1 MKAFSPDIFTE
12 YTQASLKEEAY
23 KVINQNPETI
33 RSLLEAEDDSIL
45 MEMDARREMY
55 LSLLESQQQDL
66 GIIDEAGL
74 GGKVIALII
83 AGIVAVITAVIAL
96 ISGKG
101 GGGGGGG
108 GSIPSPAEVAKKS
121 QDLVKGL
128 AKAEKNTN
136 DAIKS
141 SDTYKNLDSILNG
154 KDADKI
160 LSDVDKIGH
169 RGKKDHDNLG
179 SDYHRYDDIDRVSI
193 DQRVYRK
200 VHSIG
205 NYNPYWGRDDS
216 MLNNVTNATLKKI
229 AENTNVEVVKY
240 TLPNKNVA
248 TGELDTI
255 DDLITLCKD
264 LKAAYH
270 DLFEFNPDTD
280 TESVNEAISN
290 FKRNME
296 NVSGNIAAINFT
308 GSEETVTMNA
318 AKYLQEEREWLN
330 VVGQQKIEV
339 NNLTASK
346 KLYDLRSEMMSVRSE
361 ANDIN
366 PEKTNKEMFA
376 EAQSMAAKL
385 KGLVVD
391 LMKKISSAYNT
402 YWTMALEDLDQMYNV
417 SINLGK
423 IGNKS
428 ESAIFESEYYQ
439 NSPELQEFMFGR
451 DTTIDESVVFA
462 EFYQAI
468 DDTNTRM
475 SIYRHRTEMKAMNE
489 EALIFAETGI
499 SDYEKFQRLQ
509 AVNEALG
516 NKIKK
521 AYYNTVAALKEIFR
535 KFMEKLTANF
545 TPTKTYLDRYKKI
558 ILGTPFNN
566 YELKIQDMPTAIERI
581 ERATVPQLNYN
592 ALAQQAPDFGT
603 FFGEVKKD
611 LPENGD
617 PKIKQSDVQTVGDA
631 NEWFKSYFCM
641 QDHEL
646 NTNGKWFQQNVKNF
660 YDFLY
665 DINKINKSIRDSL
678 KSIDD
683 TVTSITK
690 TAGSTQQ
697 EAVYSILYQKWFTL
711 NENGVLV
718 EVEVKA
724 PENPAAPQGG
734 QQQQTGEQ
742 TPANKVQNIK
752 QNDDAD
758 NSNAKNDARG
768 DVEARLKIYTD
779 VCSSLLKAKMSA
791 VEFVRNELM
800 TVIRKHVQDHINAN
814 PQQQQDQQQNQ
825 DDQQQQSQQTQQ
837 QPAKRPNVIQRAGN
851 AVRAGANAFRGR

>member
-12 YTQASLKEEAY
+12 SAQASLKEEAY
-23 KVINQNPETI
+23 KVINQNPEII
-33 RSLLEAEDDSIL
+33 RSLLEAEDDSLL
-45 MEMDARREMY
+45 MEMNARREMY
-55 LSLLESQQQDL
+55 ISLLESQQQDL

-101 GGGGGGG
+101 GSGGGGGG
-108 GSIPSPAEVAKKS
+108 GSIPSPAEVAKKYF
-121 QDLVKGL
+121 KGL

-136 DAIKS
+136 DAIKT

-248 TGELDTI
+248 TGELDSI
-255 DDLITLCKD
+255 NDLITLCKD

-270 DLFEFNPDTD
+270 DLFEFNPNTD
-280 TESVNEAISN
+280 AESVDEAISN

-318 AKYLQEEREWLN
+318 AKYLQEDREWLN
-330 VVGQQKIEV
+330 VIGQQKIEV
-339 NNLTASK
+339 NDLTPSK
-346 KLYDLRSEMMSVRSE
+346 KLYDLRTNMMLVRSE

-376 EAQSMAAKL
+376 EAQSMAVKL
-385 KGLVVD
+385 RGTVID
-391 LMKKISSAYNT
+391 LMKKISNAYNT
-402 YWTMALEDLDQMYNV
+402 YWSMALKDLDQIHNV
-417 SINLGK
+417 SINLSKLGS
-423 IGNKS
+423 KS
-428 ESAIFESEYYQ
+428 ENAIFESEYYQ

-451 DTTIDESVVFA
+451 DTTIDESVAFA

-545 TPTKTYLDRYKKI
+545 APTKSYLDRYKKI

-724 PENPAAPQGG
+724 PENPAAPQGD

-752 QNDDAD
+752 QNDNAD

-825 DDQQQQSQQTQQ
+825 DDQ
-837 QPAKRPNVIQRAGN
+837 
-851 AVRAGANAFRGR
+851 

>member
-12 YTQASLKEEAY
+12 QTQASLKEEAY
-23 KVINQNPETI
+23 KVISQDKEAI
-33 RSLLEAEDDSIL
+33 SSILEAEDIAL
-45 MEMDARREMY
+45 VGEMEATRKY
-55 LSLLESQQQDL
+55 YISLIESQKQDL
-66 GIIDEAGL
+66 GLIDEIVGIAAIGAIIAG
-74 GGKVIALII
+74 VIALLKKAISSFTSGDVATKIKTKVKEVGDKVKQMAGIDDDDDVYCSNPYVNQDAKKGKI
-83 AGIVAVITAVIAL
+83 AGVKMDFNTFDKLASTTSVDVKIFSTPDIKLVSGEIPECDELVEAL
-96 ISGKG
+96 QLLNRATISGASKDME
-101 GGGGGGG
+101 
-108 GSIPSPAEVAKKS
+108 SANEAMN
-121 QDLVKGL
+121 
-128 AKAEKNTN
+128 KAEELCNKV
-136 DAIKS
+136 IEGMKS
-141 SDTYKNLDSILNG
+141 YDEKYSVETKSMTAKDYLTMVRPWLYEVSDKEGCTFEIHTAQGPLTKLVNENSKLLDSI
-154 KDADKI
+154 
-160 LSDVDKIGH
+160 
-169 RGKKDHDNLG
+169 
-179 SDYHRYDDIDRVSI
+179 
-193 DQRVYRK
+193 
-200 VHSIG
+200 
-205 NYNPYWGRDDS
+205 
-216 MLNNVTNATLKKI
+216 
-229 AENTNVEVVKY
+229 
-240 TLPNKNVA
+240 NKNRV
-248 TGELDTI
+248 EDENF
-255 DDLITLCKD
+255 LIRMQKLNILHRTANTAITSKIM
-264 LKAAYH
+264 AAYDNYWKANLADVH
-270 DLFEFNPDTD
+270 QMDAVT
-280 TESVNEAISN
+280 
-290 FKRNME
+290 KRI
-296 NVSGNIAAINFT
+296 VKTGNI
-308 GSEETVTMNA
+308 
-318 AKYLQEEREWLN
+318 
-330 VVGQQKIEV
+330 
-339 NNLTASK
+339 
-346 KLYDLRSEMMSVRSE
+346 
-361 ANDIN
+361 
-366 PEKTNKEMFA
+366 
-376 EAQSMAAKL
+376 
-385 KGLVVD
+385 
-391 LMKKISSAYNT
+391 
-402 YWTMALEDLDQMYNV
+402 
-417 SINLGK
+417 
-423 IGNKS
+423 S
-428 ESAIFESEYYQ
+428 ESAIFENEYYQ
-439 NSPELQEFMFGR
+439 NSPELQEYMFGE
-451 DTTIDESVVFA
+451 DTVLEDCSEIYT
-462 EFYQAI
+462 EFCQMI
-468 DDTNTRM
+468 DDTNSRM
-475 SIYRHRTEMKAMNE
+475 NIYRHQTEMKAMNE
-489 EALIFAETGI
+489 EALIFSETGI

-617 PKIKQSDVQTVGDA
+617 TKIKQSDVQTVGDA

-800 TVIRKHVQDHINAN
+800 TVIRKHVQDHINAK
-814 PQQQQDQQQNQ
+814 PQQQQNQNNQQQ
-825 DDQQQQSQQTQQ
+825 
-837 QPAKRPNVIQRAGN
+837 K
-851 AVRAGANAFRGR
+851 

>member
-12 YTQASLKEEAY
+12 QTQASLKEEAY
-23 KVINQNPETI
+23 KVISQDKEAI
-33 RSLLEAEDDSIL
+33 SSILEAEDIAL
-45 MEMDARREMY
+45 VGGMEATRKY
-55 LSLLESQQQDL
+55 YISLIESQKQDL
-66 GIIDEAGL
+66 GLIDEIVGIAAIGAIIAG
-74 GGKVIALII
+74 VIALLKKAISSITSGDIAAKIKTKAKEVGDKVKQMVGADDDDNIYCSNPYVNQDAKKGKI
-83 AGIVAVITAVIAL
+83 AGVKMDFNTFDKLASTTSVDVKIFSTPDIKLVIGRIPECDELAEAL
-96 ISGKG
+96 QLLNQATISGASKDME
-101 GGGGGGG
+101 
-108 GSIPSPAEVAKKS
+108 SANEAMN
-121 QDLVKGL
+121 
-128 AKAEKNTN
+128 KAEELCNKV
-136 DAIKS
+136 IEGMKS
-141 SDTYKNLDSILNG
+141 YDEKYSVETKSMTAKDYLTMVRPWLHEVSDKEGCIFEIHTAQGPLTKLVNENSKLLDSI
-154 KDADKI
+154 
-160 LSDVDKIGH
+160 
-169 RGKKDHDNLG
+169 
-179 SDYHRYDDIDRVSI
+179 
-193 DQRVYRK
+193 
-200 VHSIG
+200 
-205 NYNPYWGRDDS
+205 
-216 MLNNVTNATLKKI
+216 
-229 AENTNVEVVKY
+229 
-240 TLPNKNVA
+240 NKNRVEDENFLTRMQKLNTLHRTA
-248 TGELDTI
+248 NTA
-255 DDLITLCKD
+255 ITSKIM
-264 LKAAYH
+264 AAY
-270 DLFEFNPDTD
+270 DNYWKANLADVRQMDAVT
-280 TESVNEAISN
+280 
-290 FKRNME
+290 KRI
-296 NVSGNIAAINFT
+296 VRTGNI
-308 GSEETVTMNA
+308 
-318 AKYLQEEREWLN
+318 
-330 VVGQQKIEV
+330 
-339 NNLTASK
+339 
-346 KLYDLRSEMMSVRSE
+346 
-361 ANDIN
+361 
-366 PEKTNKEMFA
+366 
-376 EAQSMAAKL
+376 
-385 KGLVVD
+385 
-391 LMKKISSAYNT
+391 
-402 YWTMALEDLDQMYNV
+402 
-417 SINLGK
+417 
-423 IGNKS
+423 S
-428 ESAIFESEYYQ
+428 ESAIFENEYYQ
-439 NSPELQEFMFGR
+439 NSPELQEYMFGE
-451 DTTIDESVVFA
+451 DTVLEDCSEIYT
-462 EFYQAI
+462 EFCQMI
-468 DDTNTRM
+468 DDTNSRM
-475 SIYRHRTEMKAMNE
+475 NIYRHQTEMKTINE

-545 TPTKTYLDRYKKI
+545 TSTKTYLDRYKKI

-617 PKIKQSDVQTVGDA
+617 TKIKQSDVQTVGDA

-734 QQQQTGEQ
+734 QQQQTAQQ
-742 TPANKVQNIK
+742 TPANKIQNIK

-800 TVIRKHVQDHINAN
+800 TVIRKHVQDHINTK
-814 PQQQQDQQQNQ
+814 PQQQQQQAQA
-825 DDQQQQSQQTQQ
+825 
-837 QPAKRPNVIQRAGN
+837 PAKQQ
-851 AVRAGANAFRGR
+851 

>member
-12 YTQASLKEEAY
+12 QTQTSLKEEAY
-23 KVINQNPETI
+23 KVINQDKEAI
-33 RSLLEAEDDSIL
+33 SSILEAEDIAL
-45 MEMDARREMY
+45 MGEMEATRKY
-55 LSLLESQQQDL
+55 YISLIESQRQDL
-66 GIIDEAGL
+66 GLIDEIVG
-74 GGKVIALII
+74 IAAIGAII
-83 AGIVAVITAVIAL
+83 AGVITLLKKAISSFTSGDVATKIKTKAKEVGDKVKQMAGIDDDDDIYCSNPYVNQDAKKGKIVGVKMDFNTFDKLASTTSVDVKIFSTPDIKLVSGEIPECDELVEAL
-96 ISGKG
+96 QLLNRATISGASKDME
-101 GGGGGGG
+101 
-108 GSIPSPAEVAKKS
+108 SANEAMN
-121 QDLVKGL
+121 
-128 AKAEKNTN
+128 KAEELCNKV
-136 DAIKS
+136 IEGMKS
-141 SDTYKNLDSILNG
+141 YNEKYSTETKSMTAKDYLTMDRPWLYEVSDKEGCTFEIHTAQGPLTKLVNENSKLLDSI
-154 KDADKI
+154 
-160 LSDVDKIGH
+160 
-169 RGKKDHDNLG
+169 
-179 SDYHRYDDIDRVSI
+179 
-193 DQRVYRK
+193 
-200 VHSIG
+200 
-205 NYNPYWGRDDS
+205 
-216 MLNNVTNATLKKI
+216 
-229 AENTNVEVVKY
+229 
-240 TLPNKNVA
+240 NKNRVEDENFLTRMQKLNILHRTA
-248 TGELDTI
+248 NTA
-255 DDLITLCKD
+255 ITSKIM
-264 LKAAYH
+264 AAY
-270 DLFEFNPDTD
+270 DNYWKANLADVRQMDAVTRRIVK
-280 TESVNEAISN
+280 T
-290 FKRNME
+290 
-296 NVSGNIAAINFT
+296 GNI
-308 GSEETVTMNA
+308 
-318 AKYLQEEREWLN
+318 
-330 VVGQQKIEV
+330 
-339 NNLTASK
+339 
-346 KLYDLRSEMMSVRSE
+346 
-361 ANDIN
+361 
-366 PEKTNKEMFA
+366 
-376 EAQSMAAKL
+376 
-385 KGLVVD
+385 
-391 LMKKISSAYNT
+391 
-402 YWTMALEDLDQMYNV
+402 
-417 SINLGK
+417 
-423 IGNKS
+423 S
-428 ESAIFESEYYQ
+428 ESAIFENEYYQ
-439 NSPELQEFMFGR
+439 NSPELQEYMFGE
-451 DTTIDESVVFA
+451 DTVLEDCSEIYT
-462 EFYQAI
+462 EFCQMI
-468 DDTNTRM
+468 DDTNSRM
-475 SIYRHRTEMKAMNE
+475 NIYRHQTEMKAMNE
-489 EALIFAETGI
+489 EALIFSEIGI
-499 SDYEKFQRLQ
+499 SDYERFQRLQ

-566 YELKIQDMPTAIERI
+566 YKLKIQDMPTAIERI

-617 PKIKQSDVQTVGDA
+617 AKIKQSDVQTVGDA

-711 NENGVLV
+711 NENGVLA

-752 QNDDAD
+752 QNDNAD

-800 TVIRKHVQDHINAN
+800 TVIRKHVQDHINAK
-814 PQQQQDQQQNQ
+814 PQQQQNQNNQQQ
-825 DDQQQQSQQTQQ
+825 
-837 QPAKRPNVIQRAGN
+837 K
-851 AVRAGANAFRGR
+851 

>member
-12 YTQASLKEEAY
+12 NAQASLKEEAY

-101 GGGGGGG
+101 GSSSGG

-128 AKAEKNTN
+128 AKAEKSTN
-136 DAIKS
+136 DKIKA

-160 LSDVDKIGH
+160 LSDVDKFRR
-169 RGKKDHDNLG
+169 RGTEDHDNLG
-179 SDYHRYDDIDRVSI
+179 SDYYKYDDIDRFSI

-200 VHSIG
+200 VHSMG

-216 MLNNVTNATLKKI
+216 SFNNVTNATLKKL

-489 EALIFAETGI
+489 EALIFAETNI

-603 FFGEVKKD
+603 FFREVKKD

>member
-12 YTQASLKEEAY
+12 QTQASLKEEAY
-23 KVINQNPETI
+23 KVISQDKEAI
-33 RSLLEAEDDSIL
+33 SSILEAEDIAL
-45 MEMDARREMY
+45 VGEMEATRKY
-55 LSLLESQQQDL
+55 YISLIESQKQDL
-66 GIIDEAGL
+66 GLIDEIVGIAAIGAIIAG
-74 GGKVIALII
+74 VIALLKKAISSITSGDIAAKIKTKAKEVGDKVKQMVGADDDDNIYCSNPYVNQDAKKGKI
-83 AGIVAVITAVIAL
+83 AGVKMDFNTFDKLASTTSVDVKIFSTPDIKLVIGRIPECDELAEAL
-96 ISGKG
+96 QLLNQATISGASKDME
-101 GGGGGGG
+101 
-108 GSIPSPAEVAKKS
+108 SANEAMN
-121 QDLVKGL
+121 
-128 AKAEKNTN
+128 KAEELCNKV
-136 DAIKS
+136 IEGMKS
-141 SDTYKNLDSILNG
+141 YDEKYSVETKSMTAKDYLTMNRPWLYEVSDKEGCTFEIHTAQGPLTKLVNENSKLLDSI
-154 KDADKI
+154 
-160 LSDVDKIGH
+160 
-169 RGKKDHDNLG
+169 
-179 SDYHRYDDIDRVSI
+179 
-193 DQRVYRK
+193 
-200 VHSIG
+200 
-205 NYNPYWGRDDS
+205 
-216 MLNNVTNATLKKI
+216 
-229 AENTNVEVVKY
+229 
-240 TLPNKNVA
+240 NKNRV
-248 TGELDTI
+248 EDENF
-255 DDLITLCKD
+255 LIRMQKLNILHRTANTAITSKIM
-264 LKAAYH
+264 AAYDNYWKANLADVH
-270 DLFEFNPDTD
+270 QMDAVT
-280 TESVNEAISN
+280 
-290 FKRNME
+290 KRIVKTG
-296 NVSGNIAAINFT
+296 NVSEF
-308 GSEETVTMNA
+308 
-318 AKYLQEEREWLN
+318 
-330 VVGQQKIEV
+330 
-339 NNLTASK
+339 
-346 KLYDLRSEMMSVRSE
+346 
-361 ANDIN
+361 
-366 PEKTNKEMFA
+366 
-376 EAQSMAAKL
+376 
-385 KGLVVD
+385 
-391 LMKKISSAYNT
+391 
-402 YWTMALEDLDQMYNV
+402 
-417 SINLGK
+417 
-423 IGNKS
+423 
-428 ESAIFESEYYQ
+428 AIFENEYYQ
-439 NSPELQEFMFGR
+439 NSPELQEYMFGE
-451 DTTIDESVVFA
+451 DTVLEDCSEIYT
-462 EFYQAI
+462 EFCQMI
-468 DDTNTRM
+468 DDTNSRM
-475 SIYRHRTEMKAMNE
+475 NIYRHQTEMKAMNE
-489 EALIFAETGI
+489 EALIFSETGI

-617 PKIKQSDVQTVGDA
+617 TKIKQSDVQTVGDA

-800 TVIRKHVQDHINAN
+800 TVIRKHVQDHINAK
-814 PQQQQDQQQNQ
+814 PQQQQNQNNQQQ
-825 DDQQQQSQQTQQ
+825 
-837 QPAKRPNVIQRAGN
+837 K
-851 AVRAGANAFRGR
+851 

>member
-12 YTQASLKEEAY
+12 QAQTALKEDAH
-23 KVINQNPETI
+23 NLTI
-33 RSLLEAEDDSIL
+33 KGKNYASSIL
-45 MEMDARREMY
+45 EFDEAFLSMEKDMTRTKY
-55 LSLLESQQQDL
+55 IGLLESQRQDL
-66 GIIDEAGL
+66 GIIDESIL
-74 GGKVIALII
+74 GTAVLASLAAMIIGFISSLIKLLSGKEKTVTFHIPYFDKERDTRGSNEKYFVGDFQIEAFNGANKLPCNNPYINKDKELTNTFDRLAANKTVEI
-83 AGIVAVITAVIAL
+83 EAFTYPNTDIVAGNFNTLDDSIEVARQMEEIFSLMIKRGEFNGISERIDEL
-96 ISGKG
+96 DQKIDQIRENLNQLNISG
-101 GGGGGGG
+101 
-108 GSIPSPAEVAKKS
+108 SS
-121 QDLVKGL
+121 
-128 AKAEKNTN
+128 EKT
-136 DAIKS
+136 
-141 SDTYKNLDSILNG
+141 
-154 KDADKI
+154 
-160 LSDVDKIGH
+160 
-169 RGKKDHDNLG
+169 
-179 SDYHRYDDIDRVSI
+179 
-193 DQRVYRK
+193 
-200 VHSIG
+200 
-205 NYNPYWGRDDS
+205 
-216 MLNNVTNATLKKI
+216 
-229 AENTNVEVVKY
+229 
-240 TLPNKNVA
+240 
-248 TGELDTI
+248 
-255 DDLITLCKD
+255 
-264 LKAAYH
+264 
-270 DLFEFNPDTD
+270 
-280 TESVNEAISN
+280 
-290 FKRNME
+290 
-296 NVSGNIAAINFT
+296 
-308 GSEETVTMNA
+308 TMNA
-318 AKYLQEEREWLN
+318 KQYLNKSYNWL
-330 VVGQQKIEV
+330 VGYSSSGGWKF
-339 NNLTASK
+339 
-346 KLYDLRSEMMSVRSE
+346 
-361 ANDIN
+361 NDIDAN
-366 PEKTNKEMFA
+366 PNV
-376 EAQSMAAKL
+376 AKL
-385 KGLVVD
+385 NMYLTEVHKQIAKFNPNDKGYDDYQSKTWNKAVGFEKRVLNMS
-391 LMKKISSAYNT
+391 LATTKKMLDAYKN
-402 YWTMALEDLDQMYNV
+402 YWSMVRREITQMNRV
-417 SINLGK
+417 SVSVLATG
-423 IGNKS
+423 S
-428 ESAIFESEYYQ
+428 MEESAIFENEYYQ
-439 NSPELQEFMFGR
+439 NSPELQEYMFGEGTVLE
-451 DTTIDESVVFA
+451 DCSEIYT
-462 EFYQAI
+462 EFCQMI
-468 DDTNTRM
+468 DDTNSRM
-475 SIYRHRTEMKAMNE
+475 NIYRHQTEMKAMNE
-489 EALIFAETGI
+489 EALIFSETGI

-678 KSIDD
+678 KSIDN

-697 EAVYSILYQKWFTL
+697 ETVYSILYQKWFTL

-734 QQQQTGEQ
+734 QQQQTAQQ

-800 TVIRKHVQDHINAN
+800 TVIRKHVQDHINAK
-814 PQQQQDQQQNQ
+814 PQQQQQQAQA
-825 DDQQQQSQQTQQ
+825 
-837 QPAKRPNVIQRAGN
+837 PAKQQ
-851 AVRAGANAFRGR
+851 

>member
-12 YTQASLKEEAY
+12 QTQTSLKEEAY
-23 KVINQNPETI
+23 KVIAQDKETI
-33 RSLLEAEDDSIL
+33 SSILEAEDIAL
-45 MEMDARREMY
+45 MREMEATRKY
-55 LSLLESQQQDL
+55 YISLIESQKQDL
-66 GIIDEAGL
+66 GLIDEIVGIAAIGAIIAG
-74 GGKVIALII
+74 VIALLKKAISSITSGDVAAKIKAKAKEVGDKVKQVVGADDDDNIYCSNPYVNQDAKKGKI
-83 AGIVAVITAVIAL
+83 AGVKMDFNTFDKLASTTSVDVKIFSTPDIKLVIGRIPECDELAEAL
-96 ISGKG
+96 QLLNQATISGASKDME
-101 GGGGGGG
+101 
-108 GSIPSPAEVAKKS
+108 SANEAMN
-121 QDLVKGL
+121 
-128 AKAEKNTN
+128 KAEELCNKV
-136 DAIKS
+136 IEGMKS
-141 SDTYKNLDSILNG
+141 YDEKYSVETKSMTAKDYLTMIRPWLHEVSDKEGCIFEIHTAQGPLTKLVNENSKLLDSI
-154 KDADKI
+154 
-160 LSDVDKIGH
+160 
-169 RGKKDHDNLG
+169 
-179 SDYHRYDDIDRVSI
+179 
-193 DQRVYRK
+193 
-200 VHSIG
+200 
-205 NYNPYWGRDDS
+205 
-216 MLNNVTNATLKKI
+216 
-229 AENTNVEVVKY
+229 
-240 TLPNKNVA
+240 NKNRVEDENFLTRMQKLNILHRTA
-248 TGELDTI
+248 NTA
-255 DDLITLCKD
+255 ITSKIM
-264 LKAAYH
+264 AAY
-270 DLFEFNPDTD
+270 DNYWKANLADVRQMDAVT
-280 TESVNEAISN
+280 
-290 FKRNME
+290 KRIVKTG
-296 NVSGNIAAINFT
+296 NVS
-308 GSEETVTMNA
+308 
-318 AKYLQEEREWLN
+318 
-330 VVGQQKIEV
+330 
-339 NNLTASK
+339 
-346 KLYDLRSEMMSVRSE
+346 
-361 ANDIN
+361 
-366 PEKTNKEMFA
+366 
-376 EAQSMAAKL
+376 
-385 KGLVVD
+385 
-391 LMKKISSAYNT
+391 
-402 YWTMALEDLDQMYNV
+402 
-417 SINLGK
+417 
-423 IGNKS
+423 
-428 ESAIFESEYYQ
+428 ESTIFENEYYQ
-439 NSPELQEFMFGR
+439 NSPELQEYIFGE
-451 DTTIDESVVFA
+451 DTVLEDCSEIYT
-462 EFYQAI
+462 EFCQMI
-468 DDTNTRM
+468 DDTNSRM
-475 SIYRHRTEMKAMNE
+475 NIYRHQTEMKAMNE
-489 EALIFAETGI
+489 EALIFSETGI

-724 PENPAAPQGG
+724 PENFAAPQGD
-734 QQQQTGEQ
+734 QQQQTAQQ

-800 TVIRKHVQDHINAN
+800 TVIRKHVQDHINTN

-825 DDQQQQSQQTQQ
+825 NDQQQQSQQTQQ
-837 QPAKRPNVIQRAGN
+837 QPTKRPNVIQRAGN

>member
-12 YTQASLKEEAY
+12 QTQSSLKEEAY
-23 KVINQNPETI
+23 KVIAQDKETI
-33 RSLLEAEDDSIL
+33 SSILEAEDIAL
-45 MEMDARREMY
+45 MREMEATRKY
-55 LSLLESQQQDL
+55 YISLIESQKQDL
-66 GIIDEAGL
+66 GLIDEIVG
-74 GGKVIALII
+74 IAAIGAII
-83 AGIVAVITAVIAL
+83 AGVITLLKKAISSITSGDVVAKIKTKAKEVGDKVKQVVGADDDDNIYCSNPYVNQDAKKGKIAGVKMDFNTFDKLASTTSVDVKIFSTPDIKLVIGRIPECDELAEAL
-96 ISGKG
+96 QLLNQATISGASKDME
-101 GGGGGGG
+101 
-108 GSIPSPAEVAKKS
+108 SANEAMN
-121 QDLVKGL
+121 
-128 AKAEKNTN
+128 KAEELCNRV
-136 DAIKS
+136 IEGMKS
-141 SDTYKNLDSILNG
+141 YDEKYSVETKSMTAKDYLTMIRPWLHEVSDKEGCIFEIHTAQGPLTKLVNENSKLLDSI
-154 KDADKI
+154 
-160 LSDVDKIGH
+160 
-169 RGKKDHDNLG
+169 
-179 SDYHRYDDIDRVSI
+179 
-193 DQRVYRK
+193 
-200 VHSIG
+200 
-205 NYNPYWGRDDS
+205 
-216 MLNNVTNATLKKI
+216 
-229 AENTNVEVVKY
+229 
-240 TLPNKNVA
+240 NKNRVEDENFLTRMQKLNILHRTA
-248 TGELDTI
+248 NTA
-255 DDLITLCKD
+255 ITSKIM
-264 LKAAYH
+264 AAY
-270 DLFEFNPDTD
+270 DNYWNANLADVRQMD
-280 TESVNEAISN
+280 AIT
-290 FKRNME
+290 KRIVKTG
-296 NVSGNIAAINFT
+296 NV
-308 GSEETVTMNA
+308 
-318 AKYLQEEREWLN
+318 
-330 VVGQQKIEV
+330 
-339 NNLTASK
+339 
-346 KLYDLRSEMMSVRSE
+346 
-361 ANDIN
+361 
-366 PEKTNKEMFA
+366 
-376 EAQSMAAKL
+376 
-385 KGLVVD
+385 
-391 LMKKISSAYNT
+391 
-402 YWTMALEDLDQMYNV
+402 
-417 SINLGK
+417 
-423 IGNKS
+423 S
-428 ESAIFESEYYQ
+428 ESAIFENEYYQ
-439 NSPELQEFMFGR
+439 NSPELQEYMFG
-451 DTTIDESVVFA
+451 DGTVLEDYSEIYT
-462 EFYQAI
+462 EFCQMI
-468 DDTNTRM
+468 DDTNSRM
-475 SIYRHRTEMKAMNE
+475 NIYRHQTEMKAMNE
-489 EALIFAETGI
+489 EALIFSETGI

-617 PKIKQSDVQTVGDA
+617 TKIKQSDVRTVGDA

-724 PENPAAPQGG
+724 PENPAAPQGS
-734 QQQQTGEQ
+734 QQQQTAQQ

-800 TVIRKHVQDHINAN
+800 TVIRKHVQDHINAK
-814 PQQQQDQQQNQ
+814 PQPQQDQQQNQ
-825 DDQQQQSQQTQQ
+825 NNQQQ
-837 QPAKRPNVIQRAGN
+837 K
-851 AVRAGANAFRGR
+851 

>member
-12 YTQASLKEEAY
+12 QTQAALKEDAH
-23 KVINQNPETI
+23 NLTI
-33 RSLLEAEDDSIL
+33 KGKNYASSIL
-45 MEMDARREMY
+45 EFDEAFLSMEKDMTRTKY
-55 LSLLESQQQDL
+55 IGLLESQKQGL
-66 GIIDEAGL
+66 EIIDESFFGTAIMAALIGVVIGFIGSML
-74 GGKVIALII
+74 KLLTGKEKTVTFKIPYFDKEKDTRGQNERFNVKDFVIDMYGGAYKLPCANPYINKSIKLTSEFDSAAANKTVNITEYIYPNRDVVYGNFDSLEDVIEIGRQVEEIFTSIIKRNQFDGMSEKIDALDEKIDTIRKNIEHLNHSGSTNEVSMNAKQYLNKSFEWCDGYVPSAELWKFNDDSPNPNLTKLNEFLSRLHITISKFDPNTKGYNEYQGKVWNKAVGFEKRYCNLVLSMSRKM
-83 AGIVAVITAVIAL
+83 VAAYNAYWHMVSKEIT
-96 ISGKG
+96 
-101 GGGGGGG
+101 
-108 GSIPSPAEVAKKS
+108 
-121 QDLVKGL
+121 QM
-128 AKAEKNTN
+128 N
-136 DAIKS
+136 
-141 SDTYKNLDSILNG
+141 
-154 KDADKI
+154 
-160 LSDVDKIGH
+160 
-169 RGKKDHDNLG
+169 
-179 SDYHRYDDIDRVSI
+179 RVSA
-193 DQRVYRK
+193 
-200 VHSIG
+200 SI
-205 NYNPYWGRDDS
+205 
-216 MLNNVTNATLKKI
+216 A
-229 AENTNVEVVKY
+229 
-240 TLPNKNVA
+240 A
-248 TGELDTI
+248 TGGV
-255 DDLITLCKD
+255 K
-264 LKAAYH
+264 
-270 DLFEFNPDTD
+270 
-280 TESVNEAISN
+280 
-290 FKRNME
+290 
-296 NVSGNIAAINFT
+296 
-308 GSEETVTMNA
+308 
-318 AKYLQEEREWLN
+318 
-330 VVGQQKIEV
+330 
-339 NNLTASK
+339 
-346 KLYDLRSEMMSVRSE
+346 
-361 ANDIN
+361 
-366 PEKTNKEMFA
+366 
-376 EAQSMAAKL
+376 
-385 KGLVVD
+385 
-391 LMKKISSAYNT
+391 
-402 YWTMALEDLDQMYNV
+402 
-417 SINLGK
+417 
-423 IGNKS
+423 
-428 ESAIFESEYYQ
+428 ESAIFENEYYQ
-439 NSPELQEFMFGR
+439 NSPELQEYMFGE
-451 DTTIDESVVFA
+451 DTVLEDCSEIYT
-462 EFYQAI
+462 EFCQMI
-468 DDTNTRM
+468 DDTNSRM
-475 SIYRHRTEMKAMNE
+475 NIYRHQTEMKAMNE
-489 EALIFAETGI
+489 EALIFSETGI

-617 PKIKQSDVQTVGDA
+617 SKIKQSDVQTVGDA

-800 TVIRKHVQDHINAN
+800 TVIRKHVQDHINAK
-814 PQQQQDQQQNQ
+814 PQQQQQQAQA
-825 DDQQQQSQQTQQ
+825 
-837 QPAKRPNVIQRAGN
+837 PAKQQ
-851 AVRAGANAFRGR
+851 

>member
-12 YTQASLKEEAY
+12 QTQASLKEEAY
-23 KVINQNPETI
+23 KVIDQDKEAI
-33 RSLLEAEDDSIL
+33 SSILEAEDIAL
-45 MEMDARREMY
+45 MGEMEATRKY
-55 LSLLESQQQDL
+55 YISLIESQRQDL
-66 GIIDEAGL
+66 GLIDEIVGIAAIGAIIAG
-74 GGKVIALII
+74 VIALLKKAISSFTSGDVATKIKTKAKEVGDKVKQMAGIDDDDDVYCSNPYVNQDAKKGKI
-83 AGIVAVITAVIAL
+83 AGVKMDFNTFDKLASTTSVDVKIFSTPDIKF
-96 ISGKG
+96 ISGE
-101 GGGGGGG
+101 
-108 GSIPSPAEVAKKS
+108 IPEC
-121 QDLVKGL
+121 DELVEALQLLNRATISGVSKDMES
-128 AKAEKNTN
+128 ANEAMNKAEELCNKV
-136 DAIKS
+136 IEGMKS
-141 SDTYKNLDSILNG
+141 YNEKYSAETKSMIAKDYLTMDRPWLYEVSDKEGCTFEIHTAQGPLTKLVNENSKLLDSINKSRVEDENFLIRMQKLNILHRT
-154 KDADKI
+154 ANTAITSKI
-160 LSDVDKIGH
+160 
-169 RGKKDHDNLG
+169 
-179 SDYHRYDDIDRVSI
+179 
-193 DQRVYRK
+193 
-200 VHSIG
+200 
-205 NYNPYWGRDDS
+205 
-216 MLNNVTNATLKKI
+216 M
-229 AENTNVEVVKY
+229 
-240 TLPNKNVA
+240 
-248 TGELDTI
+248 
-255 DDLITLCKD
+255 
-264 LKAAYH
+264 AAYDNYWKANLADVH
-270 DLFEFNPDTD
+270 QMDAVT
-280 TESVNEAISN
+280 
-290 FKRNME
+290 KRIVKTG
-296 NVSGNIAAINFT
+296 NVSEF
-308 GSEETVTMNA
+308 
-318 AKYLQEEREWLN
+318 
-330 VVGQQKIEV
+330 
-339 NNLTASK
+339 
-346 KLYDLRSEMMSVRSE
+346 
-361 ANDIN
+361 
-366 PEKTNKEMFA
+366 
-376 EAQSMAAKL
+376 
-385 KGLVVD
+385 
-391 LMKKISSAYNT
+391 
-402 YWTMALEDLDQMYNV
+402 
-417 SINLGK
+417 
-423 IGNKS
+423 
-428 ESAIFESEYYQ
+428 AIFENEYYQ
-439 NSPELQEFMFGR
+439 NSPELQEYMFGE
-451 DTTIDESVVFA
+451 DTVLEDCSEIYT
-462 EFYQAI
+462 EFCQMI
-468 DDTNTRM
+468 DDTNSRM
-475 SIYRHRTEMKAMNE
+475 NIYRHQTEMKAMNE
-489 EALIFAETGI
+489 EALIFSETGI

-592 ALAQQAPDFGT
+592 ALAQQAPDFST

-617 PKIKQSDVQTVGDA
+617 TKIKQSDVQTVGDA

-742 TPANKVQNIK
+742 TPANKVQNIR

-800 TVIRKHVQDHINAN
+800 TVIRKHVQDHINAK
-814 PQQQQDQQQNQ
+814 PQQQQDQQQNN
-825 DDQQQQSQQTQQ
+825 QQQ
-837 QPAKRPNVIQRAGN
+837 K
-851 AVRAGANAFRGR
+851 

>member
-12 YTQASLKEEAY
+12 QTQASLKEEAY
-23 KVINQNPETI
+23 KVINQDKEAI
-33 RSLLEAEDDSIL
+33 SSILEAEDIAL
-45 MEMDARREMY
+45 MGEMEATRKY
-55 LSLLESQQQDL
+55 YISLIESQRQDL
-66 GIIDEAGL
+66 GLIDEIVG
-74 GGKVIALII
+74 IAAIGAII
-83 AGIVAVITAVIAL
+83 AGVITLLKKAISSFTSGDVATKIKTKAKEVGDKVKQMAGIDDDDDVYCSNPYVNQDAKKGKIAGVKMDFNTFDKLASTTSVDVKIFSTPDIKL
-96 ISGKG
+96 ISGE
-101 GGGGGGG
+101 
-108 GSIPSPAEVAKKS
+108 IPEC
-121 QDLVKGL
+121 DELVEALQLLNRATISGVSKDMES
-128 AKAEKNTN
+128 ANEAMNKAEELCNKV
-136 DAIKS
+136 IEGMKS
-141 SDTYKNLDSILNG
+141 YNEKYSAETKSMIAKDYLTMDRPWLYEVSDKEGCTFEIHTAQGPLTKLVNENSKLLDSI
-154 KDADKI
+154 
-160 LSDVDKIGH
+160 
-169 RGKKDHDNLG
+169 
-179 SDYHRYDDIDRVSI
+179 
-193 DQRVYRK
+193 
-200 VHSIG
+200 
-205 NYNPYWGRDDS
+205 
-216 MLNNVTNATLKKI
+216 
-229 AENTNVEVVKY
+229 
-240 TLPNKNVA
+240 NKNRVEDENFLTRMQKLNILHRTA
-248 TGELDTI
+248 NTA
-255 DDLITLCKD
+255 ITSKIM
-264 LKAAYH
+264 AAY
-270 DLFEFNPDTD
+270 DNYWKANLADVRQMDAVT
-280 TESVNEAISN
+280 
-290 FKRNME
+290 KRIVKTG
-296 NVSGNIAAINFT
+296 NVS
-308 GSEETVTMNA
+308 
-318 AKYLQEEREWLN
+318 
-330 VVGQQKIEV
+330 
-339 NNLTASK
+339 
-346 KLYDLRSEMMSVRSE
+346 
-361 ANDIN
+361 
-366 PEKTNKEMFA
+366 
-376 EAQSMAAKL
+376 
-385 KGLVVD
+385 
-391 LMKKISSAYNT
+391 
-402 YWTMALEDLDQMYNV
+402 
-417 SINLGK
+417 
-423 IGNKS
+423 
-428 ESAIFESEYYQ
+428 ESTIFENEYYQ
-439 NSPELQEFMFGR
+439 NSPELQEYMFGE
-451 DTTIDESVVFA
+451 DTVLEDCSEIYT
-462 EFYQAI
+462 EFCQMI
-468 DDTNTRM
+468 DDTNSRM
-475 SIYRHRTEMKAMNE
+475 NIYRHQTEMKAMNE
-489 EALIFAETGI
+489 EALIFSETGI

-521 AYYNTVAALKEIFR
+521 AYYNTVTALKEIFR

-566 YELKIQDMPTAIERI
+566 YELKIQDIPTAIDRI

-617 PKIKQSDVQTVGDA
+617 TKIKQSDVQTVGDA

-752 QNDDAD
+752 QNDNAD

-800 TVIRKHVQDHINAN
+800 TVIRKHVQDHINAK

-825 DDQQQQSQQTQQ
+825 NNQQQ
-837 QPAKRPNVIQRAGN
+837 K
-851 AVRAGANAFRGR
+851 

>member
-12 YTQASLKEEAY
+12 QTQASLKEEAY
-23 KVINQNPETI
+23 KVIDQDKEAI
-33 RSLLEAEDDSIL
+33 SSILEAEDIAL
-45 MEMDARREMY
+45 MREMEATRKY
-55 LSLLESQQQDL
+55 YISLIESQRQDL
-66 GIIDEAGL
+66 GLIDEIVG
-74 GGKVIALII
+74 IAAIGAII
-83 AGIVAVITAVIAL
+83 AGVITLLKKAISSFTSGDVATKIKTKAKEVGDKVKQMAGIDDDDDVYCSNPYVNQDAKKGKIAGIKMDFNTFDKL
-96 ISGKG
+96 ASTTSVDVKIFSTPDIKLVSGEIPECDELVEALQLLNRATISGASKDME
-101 GGGGGGG
+101 
-108 GSIPSPAEVAKKS
+108 SANEAMN
-121 QDLVKGL
+121 
-128 AKAEKNTN
+128 KAEELCNKV
-136 DAIKS
+136 IEGMKS
-141 SDTYKNLDSILNG
+141 YNEKYSAETKSMTAKDYLTMNRPWLYEVSDKEGCTFEIHTAQGPLTKLVNENSKLLDSI
-154 KDADKI
+154 
-160 LSDVDKIGH
+160 
-169 RGKKDHDNLG
+169 
-179 SDYHRYDDIDRVSI
+179 
-193 DQRVYRK
+193 
-200 VHSIG
+200 
-205 NYNPYWGRDDS
+205 
-216 MLNNVTNATLKKI
+216 
-229 AENTNVEVVKY
+229 
-240 TLPNKNVA
+240 NKNRV
-248 TGELDTI
+248 EDENF
-255 DDLITLCKD
+255 LIRMQKLNILHRTANTAITSKIM
-264 LKAAYH
+264 AAYDNYWKANLADVH
-270 DLFEFNPDTD
+270 QMDAVT
-280 TESVNEAISN
+280 
-290 FKRNME
+290 KRIVKTG
-296 NVSGNIAAINFT
+296 NVSEF
-308 GSEETVTMNA
+308 
-318 AKYLQEEREWLN
+318 
-330 VVGQQKIEV
+330 
-339 NNLTASK
+339 
-346 KLYDLRSEMMSVRSE
+346 
-361 ANDIN
+361 
-366 PEKTNKEMFA
+366 
-376 EAQSMAAKL
+376 
-385 KGLVVD
+385 
-391 LMKKISSAYNT
+391 
-402 YWTMALEDLDQMYNV
+402 
-417 SINLGK
+417 
-423 IGNKS
+423 
-428 ESAIFESEYYQ
+428 AIFENEYYQ
-439 NSPELQEFMFGR
+439 NSPELQEYMFGE
-451 DTTIDESVVFA
+451 DTVLEDCSEIYT
-462 EFYQAI
+462 EFCQMI
-468 DDTNTRM
+468 DDTNSRM
-475 SIYRHRTEMKAMNE
+475 NIYRHQTEMKAMNE
-489 EALIFAETGI
+489 EALIFSETGI

-617 PKIKQSDVQTVGDA
+617 TKIKQSDVQTVGDA

-800 TVIRKHVQDHINAN
+800 TVIRKHVQDHINAK
-814 PQQQQDQQQNQ
+814 PQQQQNQNNQQQ
-825 DDQQQQSQQTQQ
+825 
-837 QPAKRPNVIQRAGN
+837 K
-851 AVRAGANAFRGR
+851 

>member
-12 YTQASLKEEAY
+12 SAQASLKEEAY
-23 KVINQNPETI
+23 KVINQNPEII
-33 RSLLEAEDDSIL
+33 RSLLEAEDDSLL
-45 MEMDARREMY
+45 MEMNARREMY
-55 LSLLESQQQDL
+55 ISLLESQQQDL

-101 GGGGGGG
+101 GSGGGGGG
-108 GSIPSPAEVAKKS
+108 GSIPSPAEVAKKYF
-121 QDLVKGL
+121 KGL

-136 DAIKS
+136 DAIKT

-248 TGELDTI
+248 TGELDSI
-255 DDLITLCKD
+255 NDLITLCKD

-270 DLFEFNPDTD
+270 DLFEFNPNTD
-280 TESVNEAISN
+280 AESVDEAISN

-318 AKYLQEEREWLN
+318 AKYLQEDREWLN
-330 VVGQQKIEV
+330 IIGQQKIEV
-339 NNLTASK
+339 NDLTPSK
-346 KLYDLRSEMMSVRSE
+346 KLYDLRTNMMLVRSE

-376 EAQSMAAKL
+376 EAQSMAVKL
-385 KGLVVD
+385 RGAVVD
-391 LMKKISSAYNT
+391 LMKKISNAYNT
-402 YWTMALEDLDQMYNV
+402 YWSMALKDLDQIHNV
-417 SINLGK
+417 SINLSKLGS
-423 IGNKS
+423 KS

-489 EALIFAETGI
+489 EALIFSETSI

-545 TPTKTYLDRYKKI
+545 APTKSYLDRYKKI

-566 YELKIQDMPTAIERI
+566 YELKIQDIPTAIDRI
-581 ERATVPQLNYN
+581 ERATIPQLNYN
-592 ALAQQAPDFGT
+592 TLAQQAPDFPT
-603 FFGEVKKD
+603 FFKEVKND

-617 PKIKQSDVQTVGDA
+617 TRIKQGDVQTVGDA

-641 QDHEL
+641 QGTETDK
-646 NTNGKWFQQNVKNF
+646 NGKWFQQNIKEF
-660 YDFLY
+660 YNFLY

-697 EAVYSILYQKWFTL
+697 EAVYSILYQKWFAL

-724 PENPAAPQGG
+724 PENPVPQG
-734 QQQQTGEQ
+734 QQQQTTQQ

-800 TVIRKHVQDHINAN
+800 TVIRKHVQDHINVK
-814 PQQQQDQQQNQ
+814 PQQQQNQNNQQQ
-825 DDQQQQSQQTQQ
+825 
-837 QPAKRPNVIQRAGN
+837 K
-851 AVRAGANAFRGR
+851 